1 MADAYIYDHVR
12 TPRGKGKPDG
22 KLHEITSVQL
32 ATQVLKAL
40 KTRNNLPADGIDE
53 VILGV
58 VTAAGEQAAT
68 MPRIAPILA
77 GFADQVPGMHINR
90 FCASGLESVAIGAAK
105 VMAGACDM
113 VIGGGVESMSRTT
126 MGADGGGPWGVDPAV
141 TSHTPFMLQGVSA
154 DLLATM
160 LGLTRND
167 LDSYGLA
174 SQQRA
179 ANAWDKGYFKNSV
192 IPVRDI
198 LDCIVL
204 DKDEHLRPEVTLEAL
219 GALKLAFEMMGKQFG
234 FDAVALQ
241 RYPEVEQVIH
251 MHTAGTSSGIVDGAA
266 AVLVGNKETGD
277 RLGIKPRAKIRS
289 FYSMG
294 SEPQLFLDAPAPT
307 CRKALQKAGMSVND
321 IDLWELNEAFAVV
334 PLQVMQ
340 ALGIPHEKMNV
351 NGGAIAMGHPL
362 GATGAMIL
370 GTLLDE
376 LERRN
381 LSTGV
386 ATLCAAGGM
395 GIAMVIERV

>member
-12 TPRGKGKPDG
+12 TPRGKGKPEG

-32 ATQVLKAL
+32 ATQVLRAL
-40 KTRNNLPADGIDE
+40 KERNNLPADGIDE

-167 LDSYGLA
+167 LDSYAFA

-179 ANAWDKGYFKNSV
+179 AHAWNSGYFARSV
-192 IPVRDI
+192 IAVRD
-198 LDCIVL
+198 VL
-204 DKDEHLRPEVTLEAL
+204 DSAVLEKDEHLRPEVTLESL

-251 MHTAGTSSGIVDGAA
+251 MHTAGTSSGIVDGAG

-277 RLGIKPRAKIRS
+277 RFGIKPRAKIRS

-307 CRKALQKAGMSVND
+307 CRKALQKAGMSVDD

-334 PLQVMQ
+334 PLQVME

>member
-1 MADAYIYDHVR
+1 MADVYIYDHVR
-12 TPRGKGKPDG
+12 TPRGKGKPEG

-32 ATQVLKAL
+32 AAQVLKAL

-58 VTAAGEQAAT
+58 VTAAGEQAPT
-68 MPRIAPILA
+68 LPRIAPILA
-77 GFADQVPGMHINR
+77 GFADQVPGLHVNR
-90 FCASGLESVAIGAAK
+90 FCASGLEAVALGAAK
-105 VMAGACDM
+105 VMAGMCDM
-113 VIGGGVESMSRTT
+113 TIGGGVESMSRTP
-126 MGADGGGPWGVDPAV
+126 MGSDGGGPWGVDPAV
-141 TSHTPFMLQGVSA
+141 TGAVPFMLQGVSA

-160 LGLTRND
+160 LGLTRAD
-167 LDSYGLA
+167 LDRYAVA

-179 ANAWDKGYFKNSV
+179 AHAWNNGYFKNSV
-192 IPVRDI
+192 IAVKDV
-198 LDCIVL
+198 LDCVVL
-204 DKDEHLRPEVTLEAL
+204 DKDEHLRSDATLESL
-219 GALKLAFEMMGKQFG
+219 GALKPAFEMMGKQFG
-234 FDAVALQ
+234 FDALALQ

-251 MHTAGTSSGIVDGAA
+251 MHTAGTSSGVVDGAG
-266 AVLVGNKETGD
+266 AVLVGNKEAGAK
-277 RLGIKPRAKIRS
+277 LGIKPRAKIRS

-294 SEPQLFLDAPAPT
+294 SEPQLFLRAPAPT
-307 CRKALQKAGMSVND
+307 CQKALKKAGMTVSD

-334 PLQVMQ
+334 PLEVMQ
-340 ALGIPHEKMNV
+340 ALNIPHDKMNV

-362 GATGAMIL
+362 GATGAMVL